1 VQIFRDVSL
10 SVERGE
16 VLGLI
21 GPSGT
26 GKSTFLRCLN
36 LLEPPTSGA
45 VYLDDQALYDN
56 RVLLRQ
62 RELTVLRRKL
72 GMVFQHFNLFPNM
85 SALDNVVL
93 AQVHGL
99 GRSKDQA
106 RDRAT
111 DLLTRVGLA
120 SAMNRRPA
128 ELSGGQQQRVA
139 IARALALDPDA
150 LLLDEPTSS
159 IDPELRVEV
168 RSVISELAQSGVTM
182 VVVTHELDFVSR
194 VATRVAFMADG
205 TVIEQ
210 GQARTVLEQPEHE
223 RTKQFIAAV
232 RG

>member
-1 VQIFRDVSL
+1 
-10 SVERGE
+10 
-16 VLGLI
+16 
-21 GPSGT
+21 
-26 GKSTFLRCLN
+26 
-36 LLEPPTSGA
+36 
-45 VYLDDQALYDN
+45 
-56 RVLLRQ
+56 
-62 RELTVLRRKL
+62 
-72 GMVFQHFNLFPNM
+72 MVFQHFNLFPNM